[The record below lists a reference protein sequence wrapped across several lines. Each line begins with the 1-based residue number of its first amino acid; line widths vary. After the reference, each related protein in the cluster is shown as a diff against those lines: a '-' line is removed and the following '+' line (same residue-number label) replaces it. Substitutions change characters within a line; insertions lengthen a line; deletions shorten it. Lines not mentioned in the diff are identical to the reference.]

1 MESRIGPKCYRVS
14 AETTRALFAFSAEG
28 AKDYSPECSASE
40 TPGDSHHEILQPL
53 ARGDGNLRRG
63 RDNKRADSAWR
74 GGRQSGVSEQDR
86 PPLFGTWRKAYA
98 FAIALF
104 AIEVALLY
112 AFTLRFS

>member
-1 MESRIGPKCYRVS
+1 M
-14 AETTRALFAFSAEG
+14 
-28 AKDYSPECSASE
+28 SE
-40 TPGDSHHEILQPL
+40 L
-53 ARGDGNLRRG
+53 
-63 RDNKRADSAWR
+63 
-74 GGRQSGVSEQDR
+74 DR